1 MNMEI
6 NDDKLLRMKA
16 VADML
21 GFSRHTLARIMK
33 KDPTFPAFI
42 ELSPGI
48 KMVRAREV
56 KAWLSRKE
64 LEARE
69 KNIYERNSTK

>member
-1 MNMEI
+1 MDMP
-6 NDDKLLRMKA
+6 DDKLLRKKG

-21 GFSRHTLARIMK
+21 GFSRHTLGRIMK
-33 KDPTFPAFI
+33 KDPTFPRFI

-48 KMVRAREV
+48 KMVRVREV
-56 KAWLSRKE
+56 RAWLLMKE

-69 KNIYERNSTK
+69 KNIYAQSDAS

>member
-1 MNMEI
+1 MEMD
-6 NDDKLLRMKA
+6 DDKLFRKKG

-21 GFSRHTLARIMK
+21 GFSRHTLDRIMK
-33 KDPTFPAFI
+33 KDPTFPRFI

-48 KMVRAREV
+48 KMVRAREIRI
-56 KAWLSRKE
+56 WLSRKE

-69 KNIYERNSTK
+69 KSWGAQHDTK

>member
-1 MNMEI
+1 MEM
-6 NDDKLLRMKA
+6 NDDKLLRKKG

-21 GFSRHTLARIMK
+21 GFSRHTLGRIMK
-33 KDPTFPAFI
+33 KDPTFPRFI

-48 KMVRAREV
+48 KMVRAREIRI
-56 KAWLSRKE
+56 WLARKE

-69 KNIYERNSTK
+69 NSGGAHSATN

>member
-1 MNMEI
+1 MEMP
-6 NDDKLLRMKA
+6 DDKLLRKKG

-21 GFSRHTLARIMK
+21 GFSRHTLVRIMK
-33 KDPTFPAFI
+33 KDPTFPRFI

-48 KMVRAREV
+48 KMVRVREV
-56 KAWLSRKE
+56 RAWLLRKE

-69 KNIYERNSTK
+69 KSTHAQNEPN

>member
-1 MNMEI
+1 MEMP
-6 NDDKLLRMKA
+6 DDKLLRKKG

-21 GFSRHTLARIMK
+21 GFSRHTLDRIMK
-33 KDPTFPAFI
+33 KDPTFPRFI

-56 KAWLSRKE
+56 RAWLLMKE

-69 KNIYERNSTK
+69 KSIYAQTDAN